1 MKPWILNKHLFE
13 QGPHCSLHQLTRNS
27 SQHLCYFSPTFRH
40 SSKPASS
47 PPVKSAA
54 WKLLD
59 LLFIFCPFFFFLSLL
74 GPHPQHMEVFR
85 LGVESE
91 LQLLAYTTATA
102 MWDPS
107 HLFNLH
113 HSHSNAGSETCL
125 RPIPQ
130 IMAMQGQ
137 ILNPLSKARDGIRNL
152 MVPSQI
158 HFCCATARTLLF
170 F

>member
-1 MKPWILNKHLFE
+1 MIFF
-13 QGPHCSLHQLTRNS
+13 S
-27 SQHLCYFSPTFRH
+27 SFVR
-40 SSKPASS
+40 
-47 PPVKSAA
+47 
-54 WKLLD
+54 
-59 LLFIFCPFFFFLSLL
+59 FFFFLSLL

-152 MVPSQI
+152 MVPSLKQP
-158 HFCCATARTLLF
+158 RLF
-170 F
+170 FFFFFFLFFRTTPTAHGSSQARGQIRATVARPHHSHGHARSEPCL